1 MFTDK
6 ERSKFFD
13 FIIPIIPVINSTN
26 SNQQLLKKN
35 IKYNY
40 GWTED
45 LIDSLSIYIDDMRL
59 LHNICNEFEIY
70 KNKLTEKLDQN
81 KLLAILVYK
90 NLFPNDFSRLNNN
103 EGNLWNTI
111 NSKQEFISREVI
123 KIDEEIKSISLEIKD
138 LEKLKII
145 NTEEL
150 RRLYLSHYIQKF
162 ENFNSFNINKSAKN
176 IEEMCLE
183 ENFNY
188 LIENEATYN
197 YFTSLNSYHSS
208 YRLSTNQSIG
218 YKFEDIENEVDTNK
232 TYKERLEEINN
243 WHLGK
248 TNSLR
253 EKIQELDQKKIT
265 LRKSKIKDILS
276 PNSTP
281 LSISENT
288 KQNRLINILLRN
300 GYIDE
305 HYNDFMSIFYAG
317 SLTKSDNDFLI
328 SVKSQESSDF
338 FYKLFKVEALVKKIH
353 YLDFEKAY
361 VLNNDLVTFLL
372 NNEKAYKEKFENVFK
387 KLKDGSEISS
397 QFIINYINNG
407 EELEK
412 FVNTI
417 SHIWSGFWNHIENAS
432 NIPND
437 KKHSYLRHILLY
449 TEPSDILE
457 LSKSSNLKS
466 RIEKN
471 KNFLTII
478 PDSEKL
484 KKIIDKLN
492 IDLQDIDFENSPDEL
507 LTLVYENWNYKI
519 TPSNISGFI
528 KKYGEFDQQKFDT
541 SNYTAIETSS
551 CTEVIDYINNNIDNY
566 IDNVHL
572 KLESNTQEQEEYLV
586 KLLNNNELSTK
597 LKNQIIART
606 TTIIDVLEKVS
617 KMEVYSTLLTENKIA
632 SKWNNV
638 LHAYDSLKLVSSE
651 NDNDIALPK
660 EVTDFLNILE
670 NSQELCKIKTPAE
683 GDLLP
688 RYQKLWKGIIY
699 TREIEDEC
707 YTLIT
712 KSCPWWYDNLDYTNL
727 PESKT
732 KILIDNKCVNP
743 VQESYEAIKE
753 EHDGVNIYLLER
765 YKTHFFKLLD
775 SLQFDSA
782 DLELI
787 LSSIIL
793 TPIEKFKILNVC
805 QIEVIITS
813 NNLRLITSLLLE
825 NESLTINKEIL
836 DSILLERN
844 INSEERLKMFIR
856 NRDKFNNEFIEK
868 FINTLDVKL
877 AKINDKTIKA
887 KIPKTETNKT
897 FLEILERK
905 GYISSFAGA
914 KSSNDYRIHHKRK

>member
-1 MFTDK
+1 RDDMFTDK

-90 NLFPNDFSRLNNN
+90 NLFPNDFSRLNNH

-123 KIDEEIKSISLEIKD
+123 NIDEEIKSISLEIKD

-150 RRLYLSHYIQKF
+150 RRVYLSHYIQKF
-162 ENFNSFNINKSAKN
+162 ENYNSYNINTSAKN

-317 SLTKSDNDFLI
+317 SLTK
-328 SVKSQESSDF
+328 
-338 FYKLFKVEALVKKIH
+338 
-353 YLDFEKAY
+353 
-361 VLNNDLVTFLL
+361 
-372 NNEKAYKEKFENVFK
+372 
-387 KLKDGSEISS
+387 
-397 QFIINYINNG
+397 
-407 EELEK
+407 
-412 FVNTI
+412 
-417 SHIWSGFWNHIENAS
+417 
-432 NIPND
+432 
-437 KKHSYLRHILLY
+437 
-449 TEPSDILE
+449 
-457 LSKSSNLKS
+457 
-466 RIEKN
+466 
-471 KNFLTII
+471 
-478 PDSEKL
+478 
-484 KKIIDKLN
+484 
-492 IDLQDIDFENSPDEL
+492 
-507 LTLVYENWNYKI
+507 
-519 TPSNISGFI
+519 
-528 KKYGEFDQQKFDT
+528 
-541 SNYTAIETSS
+541 
-551 CTEVIDYINNNIDNY
+551 
-566 IDNVHL
+566 
-572 KLESNTQEQEEYLV
+572 
-586 KLLNNNELSTK
+586 
-597 LKNQIIART
+597 
-606 TTIIDVLEKVS
+606 
-617 KMEVYSTLLTENKIA
+617 
-632 SKWNNV
+632 
-638 LHAYDSLKLVSSE
+638 
-651 NDNDIALPK
+651 
-660 EVTDFLNILE
+660 
-670 NSQELCKIKTPAE
+670 
-683 GDLLP
+683 
-688 RYQKLWKGIIY
+688 
-699 TREIEDEC
+699 
-707 YTLIT
+707 
-712 KSCPWWYDNLDYTNL
+712 
-727 PESKT
+727 
-732 KILIDNKCVNP
+732 
-743 VQESYEAIKE
+743 
-753 EHDGVNIYLLER
+753 
-765 YKTHFFKLLD
+765 
-775 SLQFDSA
+775 
-782 DLELI
+782 
-787 LSSIIL
+787 
-793 TPIEKFKILNVC
+793 
-805 QIEVIITS
+805 
-813 NNLRLITSLLLE
+813 
-825 NESLTINKEIL
+825 
-836 DSILLERN
+836 
-844 INSEERLKMFIR
+844 
-856 NRDKFNNEFIEK
+856 
-868 FINTLDVKL
+868 
-877 AKINDKTIKA
+877 
-887 KIPKTETNKT
+887 
-897 FLEILERK
+897 
-905 GYISSFAGA
+905 
-914 KSSNDYRIHHKRK
+914 